1 MYVALGHE
9 KYRHLIQWV
18 IVICLETHLFELAGK
33 ILLRKSLCMCS
44 YSSIVSLWSAETI
57 HL

>member
-9 KYRHLIQWV
+9 KCHHLIQWV
-18 IVICLETHLFELAGK
+18 IVLCLKTHLSVLAGRL
-33 ILLRKSLCMCS
+33 LLRKSLCMCS
-44 YSSIVSLWSAETI
+44 CSSIVNLWSAETI